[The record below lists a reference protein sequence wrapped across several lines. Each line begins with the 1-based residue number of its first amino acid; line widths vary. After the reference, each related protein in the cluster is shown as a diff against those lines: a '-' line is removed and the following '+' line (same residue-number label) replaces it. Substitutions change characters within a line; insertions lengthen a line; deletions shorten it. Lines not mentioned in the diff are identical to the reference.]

1 MAAAPLQR
9 VAIIGGGFSGT
20 AVAIQ
25 LLRAARIPLAIALI
39 ERETRQFARGVAYG
53 TFDPRHILNVPAG
66 RMSLDPALP
75 DDFVAWLKGRGLAP
89 RDGAAEWFA
98 PRQLYGQYLEQRLSE
113 AEAAASGVKLRRIT
127 GEVVDLVGA
136 DGGLQLGLR
145 GGDRLAA
152 DAVVLALG
160 NFPPPHPR
168 VPDPQG
174 YDSPR
179 YFNRAWEPGAV
190 EGIAPD
196 DALLLIGT
204 GLTSIDMLISLER
217 NAHTGPI
224 IAVSRRGLWPLT
236 HAPAPAWPGF
246 LPTPTPDRLR
256 LLLVAVRDE
265 IAKAAAAGVPWTSVI
280 NALRPRTAEIWRG
293 LPRAEQ
299 KRFLR
304 HLRPWWEIAR
314 HRMPQSSAECI
325 ARLAARGQ
333 LETLRGRL
341 QSIAE
346 YHGADGGGLEVGIR
360 VREMGGD
367 ARGRHSDRRLRVAR
381 VLNCTGAES
390 NYRKLADPL
399 VRNLM
404 RHGLAQADPLHLG
417 LATADDG
424 ALLGTSGTAALPIWT
439 LGPCRKGSLWETTA
453 VPEIREQA
461 VALAATVL
469 GRLSRAS
476 RS

>member
-1 MAAAPLQR
+1 MKR
-9 VAIIGGGFSGT
+9 VAIVGGGFSGT

-25 LLRAARIPLAIALI
+25 LLRAAKQPLAIALI
-39 ERETRQFARGVAYG
+39 EREPRQFARGVAYG
-53 TFDPRHILNVPAG
+53 TFDPRHILNVPAA
-66 RMSLDPALP
+66 RMSLDPAAP
-75 DDFVAWLKGRGLAP
+75 DDFLDWLKGRGLAP
-89 RDGAAEWFA
+89 REDPAGWFA
-98 PRQLYGQYLEQRLSE
+98 PRQLYGQYLEQRLRE
-113 AEAAASGVKLRRIT
+113 AEAAAPGSRLRRIT
-127 GEVVDLVGA
+127 GDATDLAPAAGA
-136 DGGLQLGLR
+136 LALTLR
-145 GGDRLAA
+145 GGDALGA

-160 NFPPPHPR
+160 NFPPPHPK

-190 EGIAPD
+190 EGIHDD

-217 NAHTGPI
+217 NGHTGPI
-224 IAVSRRGLWPLT
+224 VAVSRRGLWPLP
-236 HAPAPAWPGF
+236 HAHAPAWPAF
-246 LPTPTPDRLR
+246 LPAEPAHSICG
-256 LLLVAVRDE
+256 LLDAVRAE
-265 IAKAAAAGVPWTSVI
+265 IGKAAAAGVPWASVI
-280 NALRPRTAEIWRG
+280 NALRPRTSELWRG

-304 HLRPWWEIAR
+304 HLRPWWEVAR

-325 ARLAARGQ
+325 ARLTARGQ
-333 LETLRGRL
+333 LTTLRGRL

-346 YHGADGGGLEVGIR
+346 FEDGRGGGLEVGIH
-360 VREMGGD
+360 VRDAGSG
-367 ARGRHSDRRLRVAR
+367 ARGKRSDRLLRVAR
-381 VLNCTGAES
+381 VINCTGAES

-404 RHGLAQADPLHLG
+404 RHGLAHADPLHLG
-417 LATADDG
+417 LATAADG
-424 ALLGTSGTAALPIWT
+424 ALEDAQGAAPLPIWT

-461 VALAATVL
+461 AALAKRIL
-469 GRLSRAS
+469 ERLNST
-476 RS
+476 